1 VFPWQPQKNDS
12 EAVIH
17 GISVTRESKKTKREK
32 IMRIIV
38 EKSKIENALHRIGA
52 IIQPRTTLAILCNIL
67 CEAKK
72 DALTLTVAS
81 SEVRGTVT
89 IPATVEQEGTTTIP
103 FKRFV
108 ATISKLRGDQVSV
121 SATENHHTSVEGGTA
136 KIKLYGLDPKDYPE
150 APKPEG
156 VPVTLPVD
164 SLMRGLALT
173 DFAVNPTEGRKVLQG
188 VNVDIRPESV
198 TFAATDGKRIAVWT
212 AEAPVGIEEGSIV
225 LNVPIASVS
234 ELKKFLPKSGA
245 VTIRAGKS
253 LVTFETPDGSFS
265 SRLLEGTFPKYD
277 QIIPKQVVSSFTIKS
292 EKAAAALDLMLL
304 VSDTAAPCVNIS
316 LDSAAMRFSAGNRDV
331 GSGADSIE
339 IEGDG
344 NAELMLNPGFFAD
357 PFKRSGADELV
368 LEYCGE
374 GKPLRITDKA
384 GFLYIQMP
392 MQTKAKPEEEEK
404 AE

>member
-1 VFPWQPQKNDS
+1 MQ
-12 EAVIH
+12 
-17 GISVTRESKKTKREK
+17 
-32 IMRIIV
+32 IIV

-52 IIQPRTTLAILCNIL
+52 IIQPRTTLAILGNIL

-103 FKRFV
+103 FKRFI

-156 VPVTLPVD
+156 VPVTLPVE
-164 SLMRGLALT
+164 SLMRGLSLT
-173 DFAVNPTEGRKVLQG
+173 DFAVNPAEGRKVLQG
-188 VNVDIRPESV
+188 VNVDIRPEAV

-212 AEAPVGIEEGSIV
+212 AEAPVGIEEESIV

-277 QIIPKQVVSSFTIKS
+277 QIIPKRVSSSFTIKS
-292 EKAAAALDLMLL
+292 EKAAAALDLMQL
-304 VSDTAAPCVNIS
+304 VADTAAPCVKVSIGS
-316 LDSAAMRFSAGNRDV
+316 GSMRFTAETHEVGAGSDV
-331 GSGADSIE
+331 IE

-344 NAELMLNPGFFAD
+344 EVDLTLNAGFFAD

-368 LEYCGE
+368 LEFCGG
-374 GKPLRITDKA
+374 GKPLRIVDKT
-384 GFLYIQMP
+384 GFMYILMP
-392 MQTKAKPEEEEK
+392 MQTKEKQPEAEK
-404 AE
+404 TE